1 MVKLRPEVLFL
12 LSTQMTSMLIFQVW
26 MRDVRK
32 KSPNVKIVPRVIFD
46 HWTSPHF
53 LQVFEDQNLADK
65 VGYLIAK
72 TIIDNKFDGL
82 VLELWSQL
90 GGQAKL
96 QTTQLVT
103 IKQAVFKF
111 LILTLIHNFLGNQ
124 SY

>member
-1 MVKLRPEVLFL
+1 
-12 LSTQMTSMLIFQVW
+12 

-96 QTTQLVT
+96 QTTQMVRT
-103 IKQAVFKF
+103 
-111 LILTLIHNFLGNQ
+111 
-124 SY
+124 

>member
-1 MVKLRPEVLFL
+1 
-12 LSTQMTSMLIFQVW
+12 MTSMLIFQVW

>member
-1 MVKLRPEVLFL
+1 
-12 LSTQMTSMLIFQVW
+12 

-32 KSPNVKIVPRVIFD
+32 KSPNIKIVPRVIFD

-82 VLELWSQL
+82 VLGVNFINILR
-90 GGQAKL
+90 
-96 QTTQLVT
+96 
-103 IKQAVFKF
+103 AVFTRTDPISVKR
-111 LILTLIHNFLGNQ
+111 
-124 SY
+124 Y